1 MAIVPPKKARKSP
14 DSSKSSAIVSALM
27 RFHEERDEIC
37 LPETEVGRTGL
48 RADLYTIKPSWKPV
62 PTIYEVKTSRSD
74 FLRDDKW
81 TSYLPFCER
90 FYFAFPPGLVKP
102 EEVTDKTVGIV
113 NVTEVGTVILIR
125 PCRKRKV
132 HAKNI
137 HLMLHRLLFRYVFAA
152 GGRKPVQPNAW
163 IKKMGS

>member
-1 MAIVPPKKARKSP
+1 MIVKPPRKSP
-14 DSSKSSAIVSALM
+14 DTTAARNIVAALV
-27 RFHEERDEIC
+27 RFHEQRDEIC

-48 RADLYTIKPSWKPV
+48 RADLFTIKPSWKPV

-81 TSYLPFCER
+81 TAYLPYCER

-102 EEVTDKTVGIV
+102 EEVLDKTVGIV
-113 NVTEVGTVILIR
+113 NVTADGTVLIIR
-125 PCRKRKV
+125 TCRKRKV

-137 HLMLHRLLFRYVFAA
+137 HLMLHRLLFRYVFAN
-152 GGRKPVQPNAW
+152 GGRTPVQPSAW
-163 IKKMGS
+163 SRRALEKM